1 MSLALS
7 LGTGL
12 VVFAS
17 ALSEAL
23 MEVTQYRK
31 ETPSG
36 PDYDYQ
42 YGWCFFTAGAAF
54 IMTKIAAVFSL
65 SGHLNRYPSVD
76 EMVSVLITNSFV
88 VIMLMVKFA
97 LKSFINYTNTG
108 ELETQ
113 LPVEV
118 IKQI

>member
-1 MSLALS
+1 MFYTLRTYSPYFSALS

-23 MEVTQYRK
+23 LEVAQYHK
-31 ETPSG
+31 QTASG

-76 EMVSVLITNSFV
+76 EMVSTLYMS
-88 VIMLMVKFA
+88 
-97 LKSFINYTNTG
+97 
-108 ELETQ
+108 
-113 LPVEV
+113 
-118 IKQI
+118 IK